1 MANQQIIQVFEHET
15 LRVGRD
21 FGKEVVFSDDHLKA
35 LARYNEQHG
44 NKYFTLVHNGVK
56 FRQYVGVIQC
66 GRLVIEV
73 LPKAD
78 RKPASAL
85 TPEDRNKWHNV
96 LTDMLA
102 ACRWLR
108 LDSVEAAHLRLSQAS
123 LLAIYVARF
132 LDEVN
137 RILRQGLVKKYRP
150 ETVNRTALKG
160 RLEFSR
166 HISDN
171 VVHQERFYTTAQ
183 VYDSQHLLHQILYK
197 ALRLLPQ
204 LTLHPELLDTVQRT
218 LLLFPEMPDMQVN
231 QGTFEGL
238 IFNRKTEHYRESVA
252 LAKLLLLNL
261 QPALQ
266 PGSFQ
271 VMAILF
277 DMNALFEEYLFHQL
291 RRAGYTVRFQRG
303 TTFWETHRIRYDI
316 FVELPGGDVVL
327 DAKWKIV
334 LDNRPADADLKQMYA
349 YHHYFD
355 TKRTFLVYPKVDSG
369 QQDRIG
375 KFKNGEGFECGLLF
389 INLLGLNGKLSK
401 NVAQDLVDILQK
413 NEHKQRPHMD

>member
-1 MANQQIIQVFEHET
+1 MAKRQIIQIFEHET

-21 FGKEVVFSDDHLKA
+21 FGKDVVFSDGHLKA

-66 GRLVIEV
+66 GRLIIEV

-78 RKPASAL
+78 RKPVSAL
-85 TPEDRNKWHNV
+85 TPEDRNKWHEV

-123 LLAIYVARF
+123 LLDIYVARF

-137 RILRQGLVKKYRP
+137 RILHQGLVKKYRS
-150 ETVNRTALKG
+150 ETANRTALKG
-160 RLEFSR
+160 RLEFNR
-166 HISDN
+166 HISLN

-183 VYDSQHLLHQILYK
+183 VYDSQHLLHKILHK

-204 LTLHPELLDTVQRT
+204 LTLHPELLDTVHRT

-238 IFNRKTEHYRESVA
+238 IFDRKTEHFREAIA

-266 PGSFQ
+266 SGSFQ

-291 RRAGYTVRFQRG
+291 RRAGYLVRFQRG
-303 TTFWETHRIRYDI
+303 RTFWETRRIRYDI
-316 FVELPGGDVVL
+316 IIELPEGNVVL

-334 LDNRPADADLKQMYA
+334 LDNHPADADLKQMYA

-355 TKRTFLVYPKVDSG
+355 AKRTFLVYPQVDSG

-375 KFKNGEGFECGLLF
+375 KFNKNEGFECGLLF
-389 INLLGLNGKLSK
+389 INLLEVDGKLAK
-401 NVAQDLVDILQK
+401 NVAQDLVGKIK
-413 NEHKQRPHMD
+413 KIP